1 MVQYLVRLATIRSLA
16 VKPSRTGENS
26 VTGSPEDAQNRSAYD
41 LFLRAVWRR
50 VQSSA
55 DDAISGPLAD
65 ELRQQGASEDT
76 IQRLLKKSLAAMA
89 WDLCYL
95 IDSPD
100 GSYFFAPPHND
111 VTTDDPRWQL
121 SEVRPDGSL
130 TGETIAGLHEC
141 YLQADPTGTEGSDW
155 GI

>member
-1 MVQYLVRLATIRSLA
+1 LIPSNRRNPVTI
-16 VKPSRTGENS
+16 
-26 VTGSPEDAQNRSAYD
+26 SPEDAQEREAYD

-55 DDAISGPLAD
+55 DDALAGPVAS
-65 ELRQQGASEDT
+65 ELRQQGASDDT
-76 IQRLLKKSLAAMA
+76 VRQFLKKALAGMA

-95 IDSPD
+95 IDSPS
-100 GSYFFAPPHND
+100 GSYFFTPPHND
-111 VTTDDPRWQL
+111 VANDDPRWQL

-141 YLQADPTGTEGSDW
+141 FLQADPTGTEGADW